1 MSVHGHE
8 HFVAFGLQE
17 KFDERWQV
25 CLIPKLAEE
34 EVHMRDDA
42 IAVRKQRL
50 DNAQVGQALVTFL
63 LHVVRGKHKSSCV
76 SIQSCHQHG
85 LFICTAM

>member
-1 MSVHGHE
+1 MHECEHSVAL
-8 HFVAFGLQE
+8 VLQE

-34 EVHMRDDA
+34 EVHMRNDA

-50 DNAQVGQALVTFL
+50 DNAQVGQPLVYL
-63 LHVVRGKHKSSCV
+63 SLDAVKSDVHISLCDNPV
-76 SIQSCHQHG
+76 LSFGCCLYKG
-85 LFICTAM
+85 MAM